1 MKCGVLFF
9 TTDTAM
15 PPGEVARALEERGF
29 ESLWAPEHVH
39 IPVHRTS
46 KSPGTGTV
54 ELPDRYLRILDPFV
68 ALTVAACATTTLK
81 VATGVCLVSERE
93 PIALA
98 KQIASLDLLSNGRFL
113 FGIGAGWLKEEL
125 EILGVPFATRWALTA
140 ERIAAMKW
148 LWQEAEAEFHG
159 QYVNFPRTIVYPKPL
174 QQPHPPII
182 IGAKTPWARQRTV
195 EWADGWL
202 PYLPDPAELGEAL
215 QDLRQRARAAGRD
228 PESIETSVF
237 RAKPEFLKEYQRLGV
252 DRCVFEVTSGA
263 AAQAIPEMDRLAK
276 AIMPFR

>member
-1 MKCGVLFF
+1 MKFGVLFF

-54 ELPDRYLRILDPFV
+54 ELPDRYLHILDPFV

-98 KQIASLDLLSNGRFL
+98 KQAASLDLLSNGRFL

-125 EILGVPFATRWALTA
+125 EILGVPFADRWAVTA
-140 ERIAAMKW
+140 ERIAAMKR
-148 LWQEAEAEFHG
+148 LWQEG
-159 QYVNFPRTIVYPKPL
+159 
-174 QQPHPPII
+174 
-182 IGAKTPWARQRTV
+182 GANS
-195 EWADGWL
+195 
-202 PYLPDPAELGEAL
+202 
-215 QDLRQRARAAGRD
+215 RD
-228 PESIETSVF
+228 ST
-237 RAKPEFLKEYQRLGV
+237 
-252 DRCVFEVTSGA
+252 
-263 AAQAIPEMDRLAK
+263 
-276 AIMPFR
+276 